1 MERRRAQMIDTRTG
15 QPVDPTWMPMLAIDE
30 LEPANAR
37 MANNHLS
44 FVWQWVPGV
53 TAITGAAVLTTAG

>member
-1 MERRRAQMIDTRTG
+1 MERRRAQMIDTRSG
-15 QPVDPTWMPMLAIDE
+15 QPVDPTWTPTLAIEE

-37 MANNHLS
+37 LAANHLS

-53 TAITGAAVLTTAG
+53 LAITGTAVLSTAG